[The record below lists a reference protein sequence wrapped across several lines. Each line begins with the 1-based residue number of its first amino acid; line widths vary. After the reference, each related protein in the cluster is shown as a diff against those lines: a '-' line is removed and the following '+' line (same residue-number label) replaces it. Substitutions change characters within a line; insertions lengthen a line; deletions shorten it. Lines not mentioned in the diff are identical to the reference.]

1 MANSVSSYPLVVDT
15 VTDVSLVSKL
25 FNALVIRWT
34 SGSVADTCVL
44 KDKDGNVRWQSV
56 GTIANNVQ
64 ESNFP
69 SDHPLTF
76 NGLSVTTLGTGTVFI
91 YTKEKDPV

>member
-1 MANSVSSYPLVVDT
+1 MANAVTAYPLIIDT

-25 FNALVIRWT
+25 FNAVVIRWT
-34 SGSVADTCVL
+34 SGSLADTCVL
-44 KDKDGNVRWQSV
+44 KDKDGNTRWQSV
-56 GTIANNVQ
+56 GQNASNVE

-69 SDHPLTF
+69 QDYPLTF
-76 NGLSVTTLGTGTVFI
+76 NGLMVQTLGTGTVYI

>member
-1 MANSVSSYPLVVDT
+1 MANSLTGYPLVVDT
-15 VTDVSLVSKL
+15 VSDVSMVSKF

-34 SGSVADTCVL
+34 SASTADTCVL

-56 GTIANNVQ
+56 GSLAKYK
-64 ESNFP
+64 EECNFP
-69 SDHPLTF
+69 VEHPLTF
-76 NGLSVTTLGTGTVFI
+76 NGLSVTTLGAGTVYI